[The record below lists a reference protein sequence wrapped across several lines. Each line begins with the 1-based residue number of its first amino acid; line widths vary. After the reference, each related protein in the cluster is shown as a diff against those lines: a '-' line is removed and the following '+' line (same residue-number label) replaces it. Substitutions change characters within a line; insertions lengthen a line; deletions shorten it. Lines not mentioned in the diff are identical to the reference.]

1 MMMMM
6 PIQQKS
12 MEEEAKV
19 QTVTIILRD
28 DSALFTSG
36 LKESSCN
43 CQKKTVADLGT
54 FTLLQPW

>member
-12 MEEEAKV
+12 MEEV

>member
-1 MMMMM
+1 MMMMMM

-12 MEEEAKV
+12 MEEV

-36 LKESSCN
+36 LKESCN

-54 FTLLQPW
+54 FTLLLPW

>member
-1 MMMMM
+1 MMMMMM

-12 MEEEAKV
+12 MEEV

-36 LKESSCN
+36 LKESCN

>member
-36 LKESSCN
+36 LKESCN